1 MHLHRGGD
9 RAILPADAD
18 HGQGTRM
25 AQAERR
31 TGTHKSGRTLR
42 AELSEAQL
50 DTLAELE
57 RYGWEL
63 KFIRHPLFQD
73 PVAVLM
79 DPDRKDCAVLAR
91 DGVLQAQHRLRLR
104 GH

>member
-1 MHLHRGGD
+1 M
-9 RAILPADAD
+9 P
-18 HGQGTRM
+18 QS
-25 AQAERR
+25 ERR
-31 TGTHKSGRTLR
+31 KDEHHSARAMR
-42 AELSEAQL
+42 AELNEAQQE
-50 DTLAELE
+50 TLAALE
-57 RYGWEL
+57 RYGWSL